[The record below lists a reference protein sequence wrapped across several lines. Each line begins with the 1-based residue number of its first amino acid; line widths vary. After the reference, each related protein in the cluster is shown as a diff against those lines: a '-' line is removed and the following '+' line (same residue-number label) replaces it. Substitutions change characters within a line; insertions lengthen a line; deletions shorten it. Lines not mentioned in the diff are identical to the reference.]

1 MPKIHEYTPAFSAG
15 ELSPR
20 LHGRTDFQKYRA
32 GLETCENFIPLGEG
46 GIMRRPGTRYVAE
59 LKSSAVKGRLK
70 RFQFSTTQA
79 YITEMGANI
88 MRFYRHQGQI
98 TVADTDA
105 SITNG
110 TFDSNINDWDDR
122 SEGGAGNQIS
132 HDATNNRLT
141 LTTSGGTASDRG
153 WAEQDV
159 TVGAGNQ
166 SNEHVLKFKVA
177 GDPGDKIEFIVGTS
191 SKGSEVISPVE
202 KEVGYHCVAFTPGAT
217 TFYVQFRNVGTL
229 NSDKDVYIDDVSLID
244 NAGVEID
251 TPWPEADLYEVEGPQ
266 SADVLYMFHESYPT
280 YKLQRFGHTTWSLVE
295 VAWQDGPYLDMNT
308 TSTTMTPGATSGI
321 AVTVTASDTA
331 GINDGD
337 GFKTTDV
344 GRLIRID
351 NAASG
356 VDWGWGI
363 IVGHTSTT
371 VVTVHIKKDFGQN
384 TADTRWQLGAWSGT
398 TGYPRAATFFE
409 QRLYTAGNTDQPQT
423 FWASQTAD
431 FENYKPDNDEDTVE
445 DDDAFSYTISADDVN
460 AIRWLSAGDD
470 ELVIGTAGGEWIP
483 KASGAV
489 LTPSDITVRRQTTHG
504 SSIIQPLRVGNVV
517 LFVQRG
523 KRKLREFGYSF
534 ESDGYQAPDMTR
546 LAYHV
551 TTGGI
556 VEMDYA
562 EEPDS
567 IIYAVRNDGQ
577 LLSMTYRRD
586 EDVVGW
592 ARHII
597 GGAFSGGDAVVE
609 SVAVIP
615 GDNGAG
621 QTHDSTNRDEVWLIV
636 KRTINGGTKRYI
648 EFFERSFENGQDQE
662 DAYAVDS
669 LITYDSTS
677 ATAMSGLDHL
687 EGDAV
692 KIYADGAVQA
702 DKTVASGAITLDTA
716 ASTVQMGYGYT
727 HKAKTLKIDSGNPAG
742 TAVGKKKRIYRI
754 FFDLLNSLTLKFGPS
769 SSKLE
774 EKEFREVGDAMDSA
788 APLFTGEKTYEFP
801 GGWDTDTRI
810 VVESDSPSPFTLRAM
825 GPELKVNI
833 K

>member
-1 MPKIHEYTPAFSAG
+1 MHEYIPAYNAG

-46 GIMRRPGTRYVAE
+46 GLMRRPGTRYVAE
-59 LKSSAVKGRLK
+59 LKSSSVKGRLK

-79 YITEMGANI
+79 YITEMGDNVL
-88 MRFYRHQGQI
+88 RFCRYQGQI
-98 TVADTDA
+98 TVDDTDA

-122 SEGGAGNQIS
+122 SVGGAGNQIS
-132 HDATNNRLT
+132 HDSTNNRLT
-141 LTTSGGTASDRG
+141 LETSGGTASDIG

-159 TVGAGNQ
+159 AVGSGNQ
-166 SNEHVLKFKVA
+166 DNEHVIKFKVQ
-177 GDPGDKIEFIVGTS
+177 GDPGDKIEFQVGTTS
-191 SKGSEVISPVE
+191 TGTEVIGPVE

-217 TFYVQFRNVGTL
+217 TFYVQFRNVSSA
-229 NSDKDVYIDDVSLID
+229 NASKSVYIDDVSLID
-244 NAGVEID
+244 NSAVEID
-251 TPWPEADLYEVEGPQ
+251 SPWPEADLYEVEGPQ
-266 SADVLYMFHESYPT
+266 SADVLYMFHEDYPT

-295 VAWQDGPYLDMNT
+295 IAWQDGPYLDMNT
-308 TSTTMTPGATSGI
+308 TDTTLTPSATSGTN
-321 AVTVTASDTA
+321 VTVTASSTE
-331 GINDGD
+331 GINGGD
-337 GFKTTDV
+337 GFKSTDV
-344 GRLIRID
+344 GRLLRID
-351 NAASG
+351 NPSSG
-356 VDWGWGI
+356 VDWGWAI
-363 IVGHTSTT
+363 ITNYTSST
-371 VVTVHIKKDFGQN
+371 VVSVHIKKDFGSTN
-384 TADTRWQLGAWSGT
+384 ADTRWQLGSWSET

-423 FWASQTAD
+423 VWASQTAD
-431 FENYKPDNDEDTVE
+431 FENNKPDDDQDTVE

-504 SSIIQPLRVGNVV
+504 SAAIQPLRVGNIV

-534 ESDGYQAPDMTR
+534 ESDGYQAADMTR
-546 LAYHV
+546 LSYHI

-567 IIYAVRNDGQ
+567 IVYAVRNDGQ

-592 ARHII
+592 ARHIL
-597 GGAFSGGDAVVE
+597 GGSFSGGNAVVE

-615 GDNGAG
+615 GDDGAG
-621 QTHDSTNRDEVWLIV
+621 QTHDSTNRDEVWVIV
-636 KRTINGGTKRYI
+636 KRTINGATKRYI
-648 EFFERSFENGQDQE
+648 EFFERDFEEGQDQE
-662 DAYAVDS
+662 DAYNVDS
-669 LITYDSTS
+669 LITYDGVA

-687 EGDAV
+687 EGATV
-692 KIYADGAVQA
+692 KVYADGAVRA
-702 DKTVASGAITLDTA
+702 DKTVSSGAITLDTS
-716 ASTVQMGYGYT
+716 ASVVQMGYGYA

-742 TAVGKKKRIYRI
+742 TAVGKKKRIYRV
-754 FFDLLNSLTLKFGPS
+754 FFDLLNSLTIKFGPS
-769 SSKLE
+769 STQLE
-774 EKEFREVGDAMDSA
+774 EREFREVGDAMDTA
-788 APLFTGEKTYEFP
+788 APLFTGEKVYEFP
-801 GGWDTDTRI
+801 SGWSTDTRI
-810 VVESDSPSPFTLRAM
+810 VIESDSPSPFTLRSM